1 MYNELIEKF
10 LDFDESQRDEAWATE
25 LVKQVLLN
33 ANPVIDKAEY
43 DRRKKILFGQFNESD
58 LNRVFTGKTMER
70 LKKKLSSSFV
80 PFFERVRTA
89 LIADRDQT
97 GLTITVDSLDPEKE
111 MRKKKDKDLLINR
124 KAIEALLNGITA
136 NNGMPPKKFTSEDY
150 NGNMEKFDEMGL
162 NEQDPDDL
170 NFFLDTHWGL
180 KAEIELSKVIN
191 PVARINQLSRKY
203 NRYINDILIDLTI
216 FSQIS
221 IDQVEGKI
229 KIEDIR
235 PYAVDVLHASGD
247 TNDFKE
253 AQAFNIRHETNIRGF
268 MRKFGAE
275 FDFANRWSELISA
288 VYSGDARGISGITD
302 ETGDVMFGALIPG
315 KTCVNIHTFMDM
327 PIKYGRCEF
336 KTVTR
341 ERTQLA
347 VNENGNLIKS
357 RVTKIDPTN
366 SVNVDEKSAED
377 TYYAYYFNITG
388 VSPILVKWGKVYM
401 QNFEG
406 LHDEYSGFTIK
417 GNRTEGVPVAT
428 TLEPFHNMIQV
439 SFKMTEM
446 LINDVKPDGLL
457 MNYSSILKVAEFL
470 KTNSKDAPADQMS
483 GIEMFLKMVEES
495 PNILADSPETEEGQ
509 PMGGGNLGVQP
520 NKKGLNSAA
529 NDLIKII
536 DWAEL
541 KVEKYLGT
549 QGIDIAEPRDGYK
562 LSLENKKRARSATA
576 FIDTILLAHLEDINI
591 TVLLY
596 AQDISKFPNIT
607 AYKYLESLVGEKVM
621 GFLKTLEKAAHR
633 YGIVLNT
640 FNNDIQ
646 KAEIIGEA
654 QQALRNKEIS
664 FQHYMAIRS
673 FDSEKA
679 AASYLAREKQI
690 AEKKQQQNAL
700 TALQQQEAVN
710 QKTHERAMQLENL
723 KGEWLEKA
731 RQQQAQGFIGAAQ
744 INSQAQ
750 IQREVL
756 QNEGQNQRLA
766 SQAINDIDKIAET
779 ANKEAQKPV

>member
-10 LDFDESQRDEAWATE
+10 LDFDETQRDEAWATE

-33 ANPVIDKAEY
+33 AKPIIDKAEY
-43 DRRKKILFGQFNESD
+43 ERREKVLFGKFDDAD
-58 LNRVFTGKTMER
+58 LARVFTGKTMER
-70 LKKKLSSSFV
+70 LKKKLSKSFV
-80 PFFERVRTA
+80 PFFERVRIS

-111 MRKKKDKDLLINR
+111 MKKKKDKDLLVNR
-124 KAIEALLNGITA
+124 KGIEGLLNGITA
-136 NNGMPPKKFTSEDY
+136 NNGMPPKKFTGKDF
-150 NGNMEKFDEMGL
+150 NGNMDQFDEMGL
-162 NEQDPDDL
+162 NEQDPDDM
-170 NFFLDTHWGL
+170 NFFLDSHWGL

-191 PVARINQLSRKY
+191 PVARINQLTRKY

-229 KIEDIR
+229 KIDDIR
-235 PYAVDVLHASGD
+235 PYAVDVLHASKD

-253 AQAFNIRHETNIRGF
+253 AQAFNVRHETNIRGF
-268 MRKFGAE
+268 MRKFGSD
-275 FDFANRWSELISA
+275 FDFANRWSELMSA
-288 VYSGDARGISGITD
+288 VYIGDERKGISGISD
-302 ETGDVMFGALIPG
+302 EDGTVMFGTSE
-315 KTCVNIHTFMDM
+315 KKCVNIHTFMDM

-341 ERTQLA
+341 ERTQLR

-357 RVTKIDPTN
+357 RIAKIDPTN
-366 SVNVDEKSAED
+366 IANVDEKSSED
-377 TYYAYYFNITG
+377 TYYAYYFNLTG

-417 GNRTEGVPVAT
+417 GNRMKGVPVAI

-439 SFKMTEM
+439 CFKMTEM

-470 KTNSKDAPADQMS
+470 KSNSKDAPADQMS
-483 GIEMFLKMVEES
+483 GIEMFLKMAEES
-495 PNILADSPETEEGQ
+495 PNLLADSPETEEGQ

-536 DWAEL
+536 DWVEL

-549 QGIDIAEPRDGYK
+549 QGIDLAEPRDGYK
-562 LSLENKKRARSATA
+562 LSLENKKRARAATA
-576 FIDTILLAHLEDINI
+576 FIDSVLLAHLEDIGI
-591 TVLLY
+591 TILNY
-596 AQDISKFPNIT
+596 AQDIAKFPDIP
-607 AYKYLESLVGEKVM
+607 AYKYLETLVGENAM

-646 KAEIIGEA
+646 KQEIIGEA
-654 QQALRNKEIS
+654 QAAMRNKEIS

-673 FDSEKA
+673 FDSDKS

-690 AEKKQQQNAL
+690 AEKKAQQNAL

-710 QKTHERAMQLENL
+710 QKAHEREKELENL
-723 KGEWLEKA
+723 KGQWLEKA

-766 SQAINDIDKIAET
+766 SQAINEIDKIAE
-779 ANKEAQKPV
+779 ASNREAQKPV